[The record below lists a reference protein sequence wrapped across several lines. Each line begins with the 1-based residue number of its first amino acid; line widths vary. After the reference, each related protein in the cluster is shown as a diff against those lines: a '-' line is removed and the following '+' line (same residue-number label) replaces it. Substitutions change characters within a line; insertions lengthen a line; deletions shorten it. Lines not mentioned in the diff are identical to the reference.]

1 MQSSNGFWYDARTA
15 PNATRRVSKAISGPI
30 IKNEKASPNS
40 CRFSS
45 AYKKSE
51 FLFFFLKKRGVTIAD
66 NKEKRKTKHVQ
77 V

>member
-40 CRFSS
+40 CRFIS
-45 AYKKSE
+45 AYKKKRI
-51 FLFFFLKKRGVTIAD
+51 KKRGVTIAD
-66 NKEKRKTKHVQ
+66 SKEKRKTKHVQ
-77 V
+77 VRLG